1 MRRGNRGKEKKGG
14 WTSELEE
21 GTVTPPRDIPVSQK
35 DTEQLKR
42 QVPGISDATIWCG
55 CACFVSKIMIN
66 Y

>member
-1 MRRGNRGKEKKGG
+1 MRRGNRGKEK
-14 WTSELEE
+14 ERRIDIRIRR